1 MHYSAVEDQ
10 IFPRASK
17 QFGNERVNW
26 YSTIIIL
33 LLYSFFFYCCKG
45 LLGKS
50 KGQTTRVA
58 TVLHVLFGIDH
69 EYTVSST
76 ITDAAV
82 KAALDIVRV
91 CNEHTAQSIA
101 VLACKSNVLVITKYK
116 IVFLISIQLLVDER
130 VTLRQ
135 QGKF

>member
-1 MHYSAVEDQ
+1 M
-10 IFPRASK
+10 
-17 QFGNERVNW
+17 
-26 YSTIIIL
+26 
-33 LLYSFFFYCCKG
+33 
-45 LLGKS
+45 
-50 KGQTTRVA
+50 RVA
-58 TVLHVLFGIDH
+58 TVLHVLFGVDH

-91 CNEHTAQSIA
+91 CNEHTKIIAGRLGTAQSIA

-130 VTLRQ
+130 VTLR
-135 QGKF
+135 